1 MFHLHIFRSTSI
13 TCFSFCSSQCLTT
26 EFLVFFQ
33 LFTLIIMQIEPL
45 SCATTFIFVSR
56 KFMLKFFYFKQ
67 YLQTLCAVHDLIVQS
82 SYSNHL
88 RPIFL
93 CLLQSWD
100 WLCLSY
106 SILSWNFEKYTLKHG
121 FIFHIYNDWKI
132 KSTINFRISCNIST
146 LPSFLTLPYRFF
158 LFRCSIDML
167 RRIHPRRPFIGQ
179 NSIFTNQN
187 K

>member
-1 MFHLHIFRSTSI
+1 MNLYHAL
-13 TCFSFCSSQCLTT
+13 L
-26 EFLVFFQ
+26 L
-33 LFTLIIMQIEPL
+33 
-45 SCATTFIFVSR
+45 FIFVSR

-167 RRIHPRRPFIGQ
+167 RRIHPGRPFIGKILSLLIRINNFQ
-179 NSIFTNQN
+179 TQLIYFYDCHICSLNEF
-187 K
+187 